1 MSSEQHH
8 GKPVRLPFLPASP
21 GRSRVLET
29 GPSSMQV
36 GLLDEQVAGRH
47 AVENFIHQHYARAYG
62 ADVRHFLPRLLVLHD
77 DTELQAALGFR
88 RARGN
93 RLFLERYLDI
103 SIEAALS
110 LRLGRYVPRHGLVE
124 VGNLVTAH
132 AGGARWLI
140 AALTGYLKGAGY
152 DWAVFTA
159 VPALRNAFTR
169 LGVELVPLAPADPTR
184 LDPEERALWGS
195 YYATEPM
202 VMAASVHQ
210 SHDALQGKLLQDND
224 GNGWL
229 SLWREAFAAGVEG
242 SAVPAG

>member
-8 GKPVRLPFLPASP
+8 GKPVPISFLSTAP
-21 GRSRVLET
+21 GRSRILET
-29 GPSSMQV
+29 GLSSMQV
-36 GLLDEQVAGRH
+36 GLLDEHAAGRH
-47 AVENFIHQHYARAYG
+47 SVEKFIHQHYAHAYD

-93 RLFLERYLDI
+93 RLFLEQYLDV
-103 SIEAALS
+103 SIEVALS
-110 LRLGRYVPRHGLVE
+110 LHLGRYVPRHGLVE

-140 AALTGYLKGAGY
+140 TALTAYLKGAGY

-169 LGVELVPLAPADPTR
+169 LGVELVSLAPADPLR
-184 LDPEERALWGS
+184 LAPEERAHWGS
-195 YYATEPM
+195 YYATEPV

-210 SHDALQGKLLQDND
+210 SHDALQGKLLQGDN
-224 GNGWL
+224 GKRWL
-229 SLWREAFAAGVEG
+229 SLWREAFDAGVEG

>member
-1 MSSEQHH
+1 MSSEQHR
-8 GKPVRLPFLPASP
+8 GKPIQIPFLPASP
-21 GRSRVLET
+21 GQVRALKA
-29 GPSSMQV
+29 GPSPMQV
-36 GLLDEQVAGRH
+36 GLLDEHAAGRH
-47 AVENFIHQHYARAYG
+47 AVESFIRQHYARAYD

-93 RLFLERYLDI
+93 RLFLEQYLDV

-110 LRLGRYVPRHGLVE
+110 LHLGRYVPRHGLVE

-132 AGGARWLI
+132 PGGARWLI
-140 AALTGYLKGAGY
+140 AALTAYLKGAGY

-159 VPALRNAFTR
+159 VTALRNAFTR
-169 LGVELVPLAPADPTR
+169 LGVELVPLAPADVMR
-184 LDPEERALWGS
+184 LTPEERADWGS

-210 SHDALQGKLLQDND
+210 SHDALQGKLLQGDD
-224 GNGWL
+224 GHRWL

-242 SAVPAG
+242 SVVAAG

>member
-8 GKPVRLPFLPASP
+8 GKPVTIPFLPALS
-21 GRSRVLET
+21 GQAGVLDT
-29 GPSSMQV
+29 GPASMQV
-36 GLLDEQVAGRH
+36 GLLDEHDAGRR
-47 AVENFIHQHYARAYG
+47 AVEEFIHRNYASAYG

-77 DTELQAALGFR
+77 AAELRAALGFR

-93 RLFLERYLDI
+93 RLFLEKYLDI
-103 SIEAALS
+103 SVEAALS
-110 LRLGRYVPRHGLVE
+110 LRAGRYVPRHGLVE

-140 AALTGYLKGAGY
+140 AALTAYLKGAGY

-159 VPALRNAFTR
+159 VKALRNAFAR
-169 LGVELVPLAPADPTR
+169 LGVELVTLAPADPGR
-184 LDPEERALWGS
+184 LTPEERAHWGS

-202 VMAASVHQ
+202 VVAASVHQ
-210 SHDALQGKLLQDND
+210 SYDALQGKLLQADND
-224 GNGWL
+224 NRWL
-229 SLWREAFAAGVEG
+229 SLWREAFAAGAEG

>member
-8 GKPVRLPFLPASP
+8 GKPVQIPFLSAAP
-21 GRSRVLET
+21 GRPRILET
-29 GPSSMQV
+29 GPSPMQV
-36 GLLDEQVAGRH
+36 GLLDEHAAGRH
-47 AVENFIHQHYARAYG
+47 SVESFIHQHYARAYD

-77 DTELQAALGFR
+77 DTELQAALGFK

-93 RLFLERYLDI
+93 RLFLEQYLDV

-140 AALTGYLKGAGY
+140 TALTAYLKGAGY

-159 VPALRNAFTR
+159 VTALRNAFTR
-169 LGVELVPLAPADPTR
+169 LGIELVPLAPADPMR
-184 LDPEERALWGS
+184 LVPEERARWGS

-210 SHDALQGKLLQDND
+210 SHDALQGKLLQGDN
-224 GNGWL
+224 GNRWL

-242 SAVPAG
+242 SVVPAG

>member
-1 MSSEQHH
+1 
-8 GKPVRLPFLPASP
+8 
-21 GRSRVLET
+21 
-29 GPSSMQV
+29 MQV
-36 GLLDEQVAGRH
+36 GLLDEHAAGRH
-47 AVENFIHQHYARAYG
+47 AVESFIHQHYARAYG

-77 DTELQAALGFR
+77 DTELQAALGFK

-93 RLFLERYLDI
+93 RLFLEQYLDV
-103 SIEAALS
+103 SIEVALS
-110 LRLGRYVPRHGLVE
+110 LRLGRYAPRFGLVE

-140 AALTGYLKGAGY
+140 AALTAYLKGAGY

-159 VPALRNAFTR
+159 VTPLRNAFTR
-169 LGVELVPLAPADPTR
+169 LGVELVSLAPADPMR
-184 LDPEERALWGS
+184 LAPEERAHWGS

-210 SHDALQGKLLQDND
+210 SYDALQGKLLQGDY
-224 GNGWL
+224 GNRWL

-242 SAVPAG
+242 STVPAG

>member
-1 MSSEQHH
+1 MSSEQHR
-8 GKPVRLPFLPASP
+8 GKPVQIPFLPASP
-21 GRSRVLET
+21 GRSRILET

-36 GLLDEQVAGRH
+36 GLLDEHVAGRH
-47 AVENFIHQHYARAYG
+47 AVESFIHQHYARAYD

-77 DTELQAALGFR
+77 DTELQAVLGFK

-93 RLFLERYLDI
+93 RLFLEQYLD
-103 SIEAALS
+103 SPIEVALS
-110 LRLGRYVPRHGLVE
+110 LRLGRYIPRYGLVE

-140 AALTGYLKGAGY
+140 AALTAYLKGAGY

-159 VPALRNAFTR
+159 VTALRNAFTR
-169 LGVELVPLAPADPTR
+169 LGVELVSLAPADATR
-184 LDPEERALWGS
+184 LAPEERAHWGS

-202 VMAASVHQ
+202 VVAASVHQ
-210 SHDALQGKLLQDND
+210 SYDALQGKLLQGDN
-224 GNGWL
+224 GYRWL